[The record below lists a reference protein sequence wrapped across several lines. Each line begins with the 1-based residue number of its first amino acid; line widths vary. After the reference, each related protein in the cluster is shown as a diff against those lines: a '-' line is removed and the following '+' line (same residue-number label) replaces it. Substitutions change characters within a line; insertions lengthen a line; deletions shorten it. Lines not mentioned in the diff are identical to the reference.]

1 MGRRGPR
8 RKTGIKRQPN
18 GQPLRNREED
28 AKREAMRRDGLDKE
42 QQDTIAVAIEAR
54 QRVFGLPAPI
64 SRDQM
69 AGSAVGRYCLQGIIT
84 RTQYDAAVLY
94 LADCEAYSHA
104 IGTPGIPR
112 AVDLNRIGGK
122 DNHENVTKARAAM
135 VRYDAMVKAVRA
147 KQTEIGNMG
156 NLFGALDTVI
166 RRDVQLEHLIGDLR
180 IGLNALAR
188 HYGVDGG
195 RVAA

>member
-1 MGRRGPR
+1 MGRRGPK
-8 RKTGIKRQPN
+8 RKAVARQQN
-18 GQPLRNREED
+18 GQPSRSKGALDARAKQARE
-28 AKREAMRRDGLDKE
+28 GLDKE
-42 QQDTIAVAIEAR
+42 QQDMIAVGIEAR
-54 QRVFGLPAPI
+54 QRVFGLPPTI

-69 AGSAVGRYCLQGIIT
+69 AGSALGRYCLQGHIS
-84 RTQYDAAVLY
+84 RVQYDAGVQY
-94 LADCEAYSHA
+94 LADCEAYSRA
-104 IGTPGIPR
+104 IGAPGIPR

-135 VRYDAMVKAVRA
+135 ARYDAMVKAVRA

-156 NLFGALDTVI
+156 NIFGALDTVI
-166 RRDVQLEHLIGDLR
+166 RRDVQLEHLVGDLR

-195 RVAA
+195 RAAA